1 MILNLPV
8 LINETNFKVDNGKIF
23 SVKFLISQNNSD
35 NQHYIEELSD
45 QILSDLRK
53 VKLNFTTNKKID
65 LLIAG
70 QKQKINSKQWVASRL
85 CLSKLLN
92 FFSKNYKKNKYLAV
106 SISHTK
112 NFSIAAGICSDT
124 NIDVGVDI
132 EEIDRMISNKVISR
146 IKNSNDIHLS
156 SNLDLWNI
164 KEAVFKSIQL
174 ENQTS
179 LNEINIIEKIHTNQF
194 KCIFEKEAYS
204 VNLVRTE
211 NLNCAFSLRI

>member
-1 MILNLPV
+1 
-8 LINETNFKVDNGKIF
+8 
-23 SVKFLISQNNSD
+23 
-35 NQHYIEELSD
+35 
-45 QILSDLRK
+45 
-53 VKLNFTTNKKID
+53 
-65 LLIAG
+65 
-70 QKQKINSKQWVASRL
+70 
-85 CLSKLLN
+85 
-92 FFSKNYKKNKYLAV
+92 
-106 SISHTK
+106 
-112 NFSIAAGICSDT
+112 
-124 NIDVGVDI
+124 
-132 EEIDRMISNKVISR
+132 MISNKVISK

-194 KCIFEKEAYS
+194 KCIFEKEVYS